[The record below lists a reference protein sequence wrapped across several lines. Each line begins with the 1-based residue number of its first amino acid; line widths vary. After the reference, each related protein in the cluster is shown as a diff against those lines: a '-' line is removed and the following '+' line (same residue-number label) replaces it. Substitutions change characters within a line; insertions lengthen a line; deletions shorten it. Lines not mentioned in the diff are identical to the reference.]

1 MKALGILLLTG
12 TLSMGCSDIGT
23 AQPQMRPNVDPR
35 IRSQVNNQGTARVI
49 VRLRVPINTQ
59 DKLTE
64 QQELA
69 QRRAIAA
76 AQQALLKKLAST
88 KHRVIRQFEASPD
101 LVLEIGAD
109 ALSLIERADEVEQI
123 FHDELNTPLR

>member
-23 AQPQMRPNVDPR
+23 AQPQMAPKVDPR

-49 VRLRVPINTQ
+49 VRLRVPINTHE
-59 DKLTE
+59 KLTE

-69 QRRAIAA
+69 QQRAIAA
-76 AQQALLKKLAST
+76 AQQALLKKLANT
-88 KHRVIRQFEASPD
+88 KHRVIRQFEVSPD
-101 LVLEIGAD
+101 LVLEIGSD
-109 ALSLIERADEVEQI
+109 ALSVIERADEVEQI

>member
-12 TLSMGCSDIGT
+12 TLTMGCSDTGT
-23 AQPQMRPNVDPR
+23 AQPRTPAKVDPR
-35 IRSQVNNQGTARVI
+35 IRLQVNNQGTARVI

-69 QRRAIAA
+69 QQRAIAA
-76 AQQALLKKLAST
+76 GQQAFLKKLANT
-88 KHRVIRQFEASPD
+88 KHRVIRQFEISPD
-101 LVLEIGAD
+101 LVLEIGPE

-123 FHDELNTPLR
+123 FHDELVAPSR